1 MRKSVEIKKE
11 IKNKKAEIEK
21 ATNEGNFDTAAELA
35 DDLNKML
42 DELKAAEAVEN
53 SEKPSNSADDGDN
66 EDTDTTNAATTF
78 VPVNIMS
85 KGKAAKLRNRAFNK
99 LLFGEKKFGKLTDE
113 ERRAYFNDGE
123 DGTTTPTES
132 NITGLIGG
140 DDEKGGYTV
149 PVEQMAILR
158 EYRKAYTPLR
168 NYCHVVTAQSRS
180 GNFPTLGDETGVL
193 VNFTEMTQINESDFD
208 FGQAQYSISDYGDII
223 PVSNTLIQDSNVNI
237 LEIVGKR
244 LTRKAV
250 NTENAAILKLLSTLT
265 ATTITGYK
273 DLTKALNVSLDP
285 VYYADAKIFTNQDG
299 FQWLSEL
306 EDENK
311 RPLMIPDVT
320 AADTYRFKGKEI
332 VVLPNS
338 QLKTASGKAPLYV
351 GNLADYCIFFTRQEI
366 EIATS
371 TEYKFGLNA
380 TSLRCITR
388 FGVAKDDADAMIRL
402 QVSVSA

>member
-1 MRKSVEIKKE
+1 MRKSVEIKKA
-11 IKNKKAEIEK
+11 IKNKKAAIEK
-21 ATNEGNFDTAAELA
+21 ATNGKDFETAAALA
-35 DDLNKML
+35 DDLNRML
-42 DELKAAEAVEN
+42 DELKAAEAVEK
-53 SEKPSNSADDGDN
+53 SEEPQNSADDEKDD
-66 EDTDTTNAATTF
+66 EDSDTTNTAAF
-78 VPVNIMS
+78 VPVNRMS
-85 KGKAAKLRNRAFNK
+85 KAKAAALRNRAFNK

-113 ERRAYFNDGE
+113 ERRAYYNDGTY
-123 DGTTTPTES
+123 TTTSATPSATP
-132 NITGLIGG
+132 TGLIGA

-168 NYCHVVTAQSRS
+168 EYCHVVTAQSRS
-180 GNFPTLGDETGVL
+180 GNFPTLGDETGLL
-193 VNFTEMTQINESDFD
+193 VNFSEMTQINESDFD

-244 LTRKAV
+244 LMRKTV
-250 NTENAAILKLLSTLT
+250 NTENAAILNLLSGLT

-306 EDENK
+306 EDDNK
-311 RPLMIPDVT
+311 RPLMVPDVT

-338 QLKTASGKAPLYV
+338 QLATASGKAPLYV
-351 GNLADYCIFFTRQEI
+351 GNLADYCIFFARQEI

-388 FGVAKDDADAMIRL
+388 FGVAADDTDAMIKL
-402 QVSVSA
+402 QVSIS